1 MCEYAMGKQSE
12 EDAEELIEIS
22 IDGSLW

>member
-1 MCEYAMGKQSE
+1 MGKQSE